1 MKTWMSLLVAAL
13 TLLGCKRP
21 DVKRIALLLP
31 ESKTARYETQDR
43 PLFEKKVKALCPDCE
58 VIYGNANQDAA
69 KQQSQAEAALTNGAK
84 VLVIDAV
91 DGAAARVIAEQA
103 KGAGATVIA
112 YDRMILG
119 TDAVDWFISF
129 EAEAIGKLQARS
141 LLDALA
147 GKPNPAIVMINGA
160 PTDNNA
166 LLLKKG
172 AHSLLDGKV
181 QVAKEYDTPDWSP
194 DKAQEQMTQALT
206 ALGETR
212 LDAVYAANDGTA
224 GGVIAAFKAAGVPLP
239 IITGQDAEA
248 AAIQRVLAKE
258 QYMTVYKAIRLQAE
272 TAAQLAVLTLKGQ
285 PVPAAMTNG
294 ARLTNGKKEVPS
306 ILLEP
311 QAATLANVRDTV
323 FKDGFWTREQIC
335 TAAYAE
341 ACRAAGL

>member
-1 MKTWMSLLVAAL
+1 MRTWIVLGAAAL
-13 TLLGCKRP
+13 ALLGCKRP
-21 DVKRIALLLP
+21 DTKRIALLLP

-43 PLFEKKVKALCPDCE
+43 PLFEKKVKALCPECE

-69 KQQSQAEAALTNGAK
+69 RQQSQAEAALTNGAK
-84 VLVIDAV
+84 VLVLDAV
-91 DGAAARVIAEQA
+91 DGAAARVIAEHA
-103 KGAGATVIA
+103 KAQGATVIA

-147 GKPNPAIVMINGA
+147 GKPNPAVVMINGA

-172 AHSLLDGKV
+172 AHSVLDGKV
-181 QVAKEYDTPDWSP
+181 QLLKEYDTPDWSP

-206 ALGETR
+206 ALGATR

-224 GGVIAAFKAAGVPLP
+224 GGVIAAFKGAGVALPL
-239 IITGQDAEA
+239 ITGQDAEA
-248 AAIQRVLAKE
+248 AAVQRVVAGE

-272 TAAQLAVLTLKGQ
+272 TAAELAVLALKGA
-285 PVPAAMTNG
+285 PIPAAMTHG
-294 ARLTNGKKEVPS
+294 AHLTNGKKEVPA

-311 QAATLANVRDTV
+311 QAANRANLRDTV
-323 FKDGFWTREQIC
+323 FKDGFWTRDQIC